1 MAVLQKLRRLPL
13 QVRFGFN
20 RAARLVS
27 TQGLETLEAVE
38 ADLSRLLVLGAVSA
52 TALSTGAFFLRK
64 DGSVAEG
71 RIYPQDWRY
80 LCEGQHF
87 LLCGPKE
94 STDWSHWGGYV
105 LQLRKGPRGTSTLQ
119 EMDIMRSL
127 EWQVGIQRLLSK
139 VAFQPLVLSVPEMV
153 LVPGADVRALD
164 AQLLSARPQE
174 LRKQRLDV
182 QEVTG
187 QIAKVRLLRKENLLD
202 AWAPSLSLEL
212 LPGCGLQEVEG
223 MPSRHSMAFE
233 VAHGKADRDWN
244 LALFSKEAT
253 ICRDAVLRSI
263 SEPSRG
269 CEIFAKGRH
278 VGQDAREE
286 LLQELGLSLEEFAEA
301 AAAVLSGPDSVLE
314 PLRKLQAFAAGNT
327 ERLAG
332 QILSELQKHGSE
344 AAAEL
349 LQPQQ
354 LQAALQKAP
363 RDSSAELHEKEAV
376 RLLSASRW
384 RAREVEAAKRW
395 LSLFLLGRGA
405 FRAKVLLNFV
415 RHSQDAGLPAGPA
428 AGRFRPLSSWLP
440 ERGWSARILVRTTVV
455 GLEPANLDEI
465 ELCAAELETI
475 LTQYQKVAAK

>member
-363 RDSSAELHEKEAV
+363 RPALGKSGLTGMQCK
-376 RLLSASRW
+376 SASELCCDW
-384 RAREVEAAKRW
+384 VEAAKRHSAWIWISLPSMRCQSVTGFVVDALSFW
-395 LSLFLLGRGA
+395 LWTSEVMNQTQMLVKKPILAKAQSVSVVVLVGGA
-405 FRAKVLLNFV
+405 GGGGGAPF
-415 RHSQDAGLPAGPA
+415 
-428 AGRFRPLSSWLP
+428 
-440 ERGWSARILVRTTVV
+440 
-455 GLEPANLDEI
+455 
-465 ELCAAELETI
+465 
-475 LTQYQKVAAK
+475 